1 MEAWTVSD
9 LASRVRELL
18 AGLVAEEDP
27 QVGAFAPRADAPGL
41 IDATSSG
48 FAETVNRL
56 VIMALDQFARE
67 GQLLEV
73 RVPWHAETF
82 WFVPVECDAAALG
95 HDGVGRGRV
104 WTAREL
110 IALMA
115 LPDRTPATVRSL
127 ALAKREV
134 DGDLV
139 DVRPREPR
147 GPSGPAGSG
156 RRPGDAR
163 GG

>member
-1 MEAWTVSD
+1 VSD
-9 LASRVRELL
+9 LAPRVQELL
-18 AGLVAEEDP
+18 AGLVAGHGP
-27 QVGAFAPRADAPGL
+27 QVGPSAPGPDAPGL
-41 IDATSSG
+41 LEAASPG
-48 FAETVNRL
+48 FAATVSRL
-56 VIMALDQFARE
+56 AAMTLDQFARE

-73 RVPWHAETF
+73 RLPWHAETL
-82 WFVPVECDAAALG
+82 WFVPDKRDAAALV

-147 GPSGPAGSG
+147 GPVGPAGSG
-156 RRPGDAR
+156 RGPGSAW
-163 GG
+163 GGQT